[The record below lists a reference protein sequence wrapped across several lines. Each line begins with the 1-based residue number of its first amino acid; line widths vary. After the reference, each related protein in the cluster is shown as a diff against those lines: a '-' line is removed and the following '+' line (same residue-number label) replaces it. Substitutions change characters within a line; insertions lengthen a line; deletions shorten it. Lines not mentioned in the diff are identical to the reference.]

1 MALQIQKPELREH
14 ACVHLSRPFYPLF
27 TFRLKASDIHY
38 ASLWNLT
45 WAALAHQFFN
55 NFVSGLDLIRQ
66 LLPKHHLWSL
76 TLRHGISSLAGIGS
90 WMVCLSDAWN
100 LHPSDFCFHT
110 SFTLFKVSW
119 CGPKKA
125 EMSKIFLLAQVFVQ
139 VLCCYWTRDGRLQ
152 ELTST
157 PEALLRLEC
166 QFLIQWLFLEFL
178 LVPGITSSPHISHIP
193 SIK

>member
-1 MALQIQKPELREH
+1 MALQIQKPELEEH

-76 TLRHGISSLAGIGS
+76 TLSVLQRYFQSCWHTFMNGLPFRR
-90 WMVCLSDAWN
+90 WN
-100 LHPSDFCFHT
+100 LLPSDFCFHR
-110 SFTLFKVSW
+110 SSMLFKVRW

-125 EMSKIFLLAQVFVQ
+125 EMSKIFLLIWYQHRS
-139 VLCCYWTRDGRLQ
+139 LCKCFAATGHGMAGYK
-152 ELTST
+152 S
-157 PEALLRLEC
+157 
-166 QFLIQWLFLEFL
+166 WLWHQN
-178 LVPGITSSPHISHIP
+178 PCSGWNANSSS
-193 SIK
+193 SDYF